1 MAPFLNGSLT
11 RRAHAVT
18 VQILLLLL
26 PPSSHRRYNPT
37 RCVIRQEVLCLL
49 FVVAPPAHLF
59 SAFLLYL
66 FATLTATLDVHAR
79 DIAE

>member
-1 MAPFLNGSLT
+1 MAIFLNGSLT
-11 RRAHAVT
+11 RRALAVT

-49 FVVAPPAHLF
+49 FVVAPLRLCLLGVHN
-59 SAFLLYL
+59 FLSEE
-66 FATLTATLDVHAR
+66 TAGEFFL
-79 DIAE
+79 